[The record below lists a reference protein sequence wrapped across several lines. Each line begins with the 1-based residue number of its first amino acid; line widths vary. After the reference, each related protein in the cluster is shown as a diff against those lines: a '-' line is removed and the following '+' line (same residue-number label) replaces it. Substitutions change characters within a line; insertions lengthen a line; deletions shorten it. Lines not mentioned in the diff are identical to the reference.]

1 MCLTSFRTRR
11 IIVIEW
17 LSFVFYSP
25 VLQHSVGQFDA
36 YDLCQFIVFAVGPF
50 LNSQAAASEPC
61 ILGQARG
68 GSRHGQDGA
77 MEEDKQV
84 EWPCYQAGK
93 NGEWWL
99 VVSMVR
105 ASRQDAHFFWL
116 VLFYYL
122 YKVNRMPTHIFLKFP
137 SLCISGECSC
147 RFE

>member
-1 MCLTSFRTRR
+1 M
-11 IIVIEW
+11 IEL

-77 MEEDKQV
+77 MEEDKTNKLNDFITK
-84 EWPCYQAGK
+84 PGK
-93 NGEWWL
+93 NGEWW
-99 VVSMVR
+99 VVVVEHLAKMHDS
-105 ASRQDAHFFWL
+105 
-116 VLFYYL
+116 
-122 YKVNRMPTHIFLKFP
+122 
-137 SLCISGECSC
+137 SGWFCFIIC
-147 RFE
+147 TR

>member
-1 MCLTSFRTRR
+1 MAKTAQWKKTNKLN
-11 IIVIEW
+11 
-17 LSFVFYSP
+17 
-25 VLQHSVGQFDA
+25 
-36 YDLCQFIVFAVGPF
+36 DLVTKP
-50 LNSQAAASEPC
+50 
-61 ILGQARG
+61 
-68 GSRHGQDGA
+68 
-77 MEEDKQV
+77 
-84 EWPCYQAGK
+84 GK

-122 YKVNRMPTHIFLKFP
+122 YKVNRMPTHIFLKLP